1 MPRIRLTQDPPLCS
15 VEEAFTLL
23 ANAKAFIEQPEDR
36 NAFRVES
43 RQLRLLQ
50 YRAALD
56 ASLVAVE
63 VATDTGDPHLLSAAL
78 EGAYDAARWD
88 RLEAEETFA
97 AAVEEILP
105 RQPEITNRIR
115 ECARSRSPVIR
126 AATAAGLGAR
136 ALRSLQGQ
144 GDAVDAEAARIV
156 VELMKDKDP
165 EVRQRAR
172 ESVAGMAP
180 PAWLTF
186 FPSDPLASRSA
197 SEAARLRAP
206 LDAAAEALEKG
217 IYLHTRAFMDAIA
230 QLPDELAVPILE
242 AWARTRGALSR
253 EGSDT
258 LLERWL
264 RGDDEG
270 ERLLRWL
277 LDGKHEEALINV
289 EKAGVA
295 LQRAPHAQRI
305 ASCLRIAHALVR
317 SEANMR
323 EYQLS
328 QVLTHAWPRDVD
340 RTQLLEIA
348 LGTSLQEASNT
359 PALQRNNAAIFQLV
373 MIPGPGLE
381 TVKSALIEAYLAGAP
396 GRWQS
401 TAFQLEKAALTMRDA
416 RLRAHAER
424 QLSEGGKGVTWAL
437 EYLTGVG
444 HDPATDPP
452 VAQILLT
459 AIQDAATRAVIT
471 KVPALVEKVK
481 QPLRAM
487 ILQPG
492 LAPEEVVNLA
502 AFAGAATEA
511 PRKGSRYDFTEDEMR
526 AICAARVL
534 LENDSDVVVA
544 LNTLPEFSGWT
555 ESDYAFVEDT
565 IRRFGSGRV
574 AIILAGVFEKAAS
587 PKLLPLA
594 EELLRV
600 ASPHALVWAR
610 RAVKACRAK
619 QEEA

>member
-36 NAFRVES
+36 NVFRVES
-43 RQLRLLQ
+43 RQLRLLK

-78 EGAYDAARWD
+78 EGAYDAAKWD
-88 RLEAEETFA
+88 RLESEETFA

-105 RQPEITNRIR
+105 QQPEITNRIR
-115 ECARSRSPVIR
+115 ECARSKSPVIR
-126 AATAAGLGAR
+126 GATAAGLGAR

-156 VELMKDKDP
+156 VALMKDRDP
-165 EVRQRAR
+165 EVRQKAR

-197 SEAARLRAP
+197 SEAARLRGP

-217 IYLHTRAFMDAIA
+217 IYHHTGAFMEAIA
-230 QLPDELAVPILE
+230 QLPDELALPILE
-242 AWARTRGALSR
+242 AWARTRGALSLD
-253 EGSDT
+253 GAAT

-264 RGDDEG
+264 CGDEEG

-277 LDGKHEEALINV
+277 LDAKHEEALLNV
-289 EKAGVA
+289 AKAAEA
-295 LQRAPHAQRI
+295 LQRMPRAQVI
-305 ASCLRIAHALVR
+305 ASCLRLARAFTR
-317 SEANMR
+317 SEADVR
-323 EYQLS
+323 QYHLS
-328 QVLTHAWPRDVD
+328 QVLSHAWPRDAD
-340 RTQLLEIA
+340 RTPLLEIA

-359 PALQRNNAAIFQLV
+359 PALQRNDAAIFQVV
-373 MIPGPGLE
+373 MAPGPGLE
-381 TVKSALIEAYLAGAP
+381 ALKDVLIEAYLAGAP
-396 GRWQS
+396 GRWRS
-401 TAFQLEKAALTMRDA
+401 TAFQLEKLALTLRDP
-416 RLRAHAER
+416 RLRAYAER
-424 QLSEGGKGVTWAL
+424 QLREGGDSVAWAL
-437 EYLTGVG
+437 EYLTGSG

-452 VAQILLT
+452 VAQILVT

-502 AFAGAATEA
+502 AFAGAASGA
-511 PRKGSRYDFTEDEMR
+511 PRGSRYDFTEDEMR
-526 AICAARVL
+526 AICAARLL

-555 ESDYAFVEDT
+555 ESDHAFVENT

-594 EELLRV
+594 EELLRL
-600 ASPHALVWAR
+600 APPYALVWAR